1 MFRSQKFLNTNK
13 EIVAM
18 CTGRLDLTSPNE
30 MLFIGS
36 KTNLLAY
43 GKIRNLIRCL
53 DVENNKDVFDKEV
66 SDGVSCLAFGTF
78 PSIGAPMIVAGG
90 NCSITGF
97 DQAAD
102 ERFWTVTGDNA
113 GSI

>member
-18 CTGRLDLTSPNE
+18 CTGRLDPSSPNE

-43 GKIRNLIRCL
+43 GKIIIFIRY
-53 DVENNKDVFDKEV
+53 
-66 SDGVSCLAFGTF
+66 
-78 PSIGAPMIVAGG
+78 I
-90 NCSITGF
+90 
-97 DQAAD
+97 
-102 ERFWTVTGDNA
+102 
-113 GSI
+113 